1 LLYEGTTLGFS
12 LNNLIDAIPYYE
24 TELIQKVYWIDGINQ
39 PRVINIANIEGSNLP
54 KTHTDASDLAT
65 SVYDPYGFV

>member
-1 LLYEGTTLGFS
+1 LGFR

-39 PRVINIANIEGSNLP
+39 PRVINIVSDGDI
-54 KTHTDASDLAT
+54 HTPLYH
-65 SVYDPYGFV
+65 SVDYDPYGFV